1 MKADIIIISNK
12 KELKFMN
19 KKFKCFKEAD
29 NLSYEFIKAPRA
41 LFYDKK
47 YASLSPAAK
56 LLYLAMLERQSLSL
70 KNKFKD
76 DEGNIYIIFTHED
89 AREVIG
95 CGVNKAVKAF
105 NELDLQKGVGLIRRK
120 RQGLCKPDL
129 IYLNSNILKEGG
141 LNVNK
146 LLVSEPKEENRNFEN
161 ESSGNFENKTQEL
174 SETKAN
180 YIKENKNK
188 INNIN
193 PSYPSFDAKED
204 EMERKEQKENIKF
217 NIDYDALI
225 KSYSKDIL
233 DEIVSVI
240 TNAVC
245 TKKEYI
251 FIGGENIPSKSV
263 KQKLLSLDQSHI
275 EYVCNCLD
283 RNTTEVKNI
292 NSYILTCLYR
302 AADNISLHYKLMINH
317 LKKEESKKRLQS

>member
-1 MKADIIIISNK
+1 MKKN
-12 KELKFMN
+12 
-19 KKFKCFKEAD
+19 FKCFKDED
-29 NLSYEFIKAPRA
+29 NLNYDFIKAPRA

-70 KNKFKD
+70 KNSLKD
-76 DEGNIYIIFTHED
+76 CEGNIYIIFTHED

-105 NELDLQKGVGLIRRK
+105 NELDIHKGVGLIKRK

-129 IYLNSNILKEGG
+129 IYLNSNILKESG
-141 LNVNK
+141 LNVNN
-146 LLVSEPKEENRNFEN
+146 LIVSYPKEENRNFEN
-161 ESSGNFENKTQEL
+161 ESSGKFENKTQEL
-174 SETKAN
+174 SKAKSN
-180 YIKENKNK
+180 YIKDNKNK

-193 PSYPSFDAKED
+193 HSYLSFDAKED
-204 EMERKEQKENIKF
+204 ENERKEQKENIKF
-217 NIDYDALI
+217 NIEYDALI

-245 TKKEYI
+245 TTKEYI
-251 FIGGENIPSKSV
+251 FIGGENIPSKTV

-302 AADNISLHYKLMINH
+302 AADNISLHYKLMVNH
-317 LKKEESKKRLQS
+317 QKRLQS